1 VPEWIVVAV
10 PADTESSLLPE
21 DKTALALFL
30 AHRGKLVDYASGI
43 VGSRA
48 GGEDVVQDAWLR
60 FSSVARKRL
69 LDDPIGYLYRIVR
82 NAALDGRRRVVREG
96 KRVIAD
102 ADEALEALPESRPTP
117 ELHSLQREELAIVR
131 AAWNELPERTR
142 IALYMH
148 RLEGRKLKEIA
159 EHLGISVTL
168 AHVLVTEGVKHC
180 RRRLRDL

>member
-1 VPEWIVVAV
+1 MSAAS
-10 PADTESSLLPE
+10 ADTESSLLPE
-21 DKTALALFL
+21 DKTALALFM

-60 FSSVARKRL
+60 FSAATQRRFL
-69 LDDPIGYLYRIVR
+69 NEPLGYLYRVVR
-82 NAALDGRRRVVREG
+82 NAALDGRRRIVRESRHVVVDRNG
-96 KRVIAD
+96 
-102 ADEALEALPESRPTP
+102 EMEALPENRPTP
-117 ELHSLQREELAIVR
+117 ERHSLQREELAAVR
-131 AAWNELPERTR
+131 AAWNELPQRTR

-159 EHLGISVTL
+159 DHLGISVTL
-168 AHVLVTEGVKHC
+168 AHLLVAEGVKHC